1 MDGLIE
7 VKDIIT
13 ETGYFYDYE
22 CMDMIDLRDEYIVF
36 VSYWDYYSNHLY
48 PNIEEIGTFPTIDD
62 VLELGI
68 EIERICKDCANK
80 DFRDTMEFVRRMK
93 HINEATWVKE

>member
-22 CMDMIDLRDEYIVF
+22 CMDIADLRDEYIVF
-36 VSYWDYYSNHLY
+36 VSFWDHESMYFYS
-48 PNIEEIGTFPTIDD
+48 EEEKNNFPSIND
-62 VLELGI
+62 VFELGI
-68 EIERICKDCANK
+68 EIERIGKDELNQ
-80 DFRDTMEFVRRMK
+80 DFRDTLEYIRRMK
-93 HINEATWVKE
+93 HINEATWIKE